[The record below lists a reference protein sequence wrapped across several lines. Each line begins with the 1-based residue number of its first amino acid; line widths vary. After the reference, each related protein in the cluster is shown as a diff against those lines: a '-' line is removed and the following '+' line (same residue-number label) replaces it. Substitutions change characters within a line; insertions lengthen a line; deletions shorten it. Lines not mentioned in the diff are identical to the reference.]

1 MNPNLSL
8 IVLYASIHLDTL
20 FQKHT
25 LRNGAVLPRL
35 DRLANYQTEEGNDVL
50 FLQIMILEFMKIC
63 GANVAICYDIVVHIK
78 NQCFR

>member
-25 LRNGAVLPRL
+25 LRNGAALPRL
-35 DRLANYQTEEGNDVL
+35 DRLANYQ
-50 FLQIMILEFMKIC
+50 IMILEFMKIC
-63 GANVAICYDIVVHIK
+63 DANVAICYDIVVHIK